1 MASKRGGGPKL
12 PQVSI
17 EASFDDRTVDID
29 IDQIIMTK
37 VLDPK
42 VFKSHKYK
50 QIVASTRAVGIIEP
64 PAVSSAAGMAGRYFL
79 RDGHLRLHALK
90 ELGEQTVTC
99 LVASDDE
106 SFTYN
111 KHINRIAPIQEHK
124 MIRRAIERGV
134 SEEKLA
140 EALNLDVRRI
150 IEKRDMLEGICP
162 EAVELLKDQFIAPK
176 TFPVL
181 RKMKPVRQIEAVTLM
196 NDAGVYT
203 KSYAMALLAAT
214 PKAQLVH
221 PERPKKI
228 KGLDED
234 QMGRMETEMDSL
246 QREYRLIEDSYGKDV
261 LHLTLAKG
269 YLGTLL
275 NNARIV
281 RYLSQHQPEILRQ
294 FQQVADMTSLKP
306 SADDQA

>member
-1 MASKRGGGPKL
+1 MVSKRSGVLRL
-12 PQVSI
+12 PQVPI
-17 EASFDDRTVDID
+17 EASFDERTVDID

-37 VLDPK
+37 VMDPK

-64 PAVSSAAGMAGRYFL
+64 PAVSLAVGMNGRYFL

-90 ELGEQTVTC
+90 ELGERIVTC

-111 KHINRIAPIQEHK
+111 KHINRIASIQEHK

-162 EAVELLKDQFIAPK
+162 EAIELLKDQFIAPK

-181 RKMKPVRQIEAVTLM
+181 RKMKPLRQVEAATLM
-196 NDAGVYT
+196 NDAGIYT
-203 KSYAMALLAAT
+203 KPYVMALLAAT

-221 PERPKKI
+221 PERAKKI

-234 QMGRMETEMDSL
+234 QMVRMETEMDSL

-261 LHLTLAKG
+261 LNLTLAKG

-281 RYLSQHQPEILRQ
+281 RYLSNHQPEILSQFRQ
-294 FQQVADMTSLKP
+294 ISDMTKLTN
-306 SADDQA
+306 